1 MFGEKMQALA
11 KPNFTYLDIFEQQM
25 KERKQAQ
32 DEFYQ
37 EREQQDTE
45 YEKNKPAMFRK
56 SAIRNEA
63 MYDNMSTTQEEKLK
77 QKPWKEQEFEAW
89 KKLQQETKM
98 DFDPDEKSQEELREF
113 FKISKDKNALDHMNE
128 QVFEYLYERMKE
140 R

>member
-1 MFGEKMQALA
+1 
-11 KPNFTYLDIFEQQM
+11 
-25 KERKQAQ
+25 
-32 DEFYQ
+32 
-37 EREQQDTE
+37 
-45 YEKNKPAMFRK
+45 MFRK